1 MSVITAEK
9 NCKIKS
15 ANSAVRRNPALSQGT
30 VKKHRR
36 IKLYALGVSV
46 FAHIVGLSVFA
57 AVKISQ
63 SPPVQLQT
71 TTVVSISQAAKLADR
86 QAVTPKPKVSHVD
99 SKSFQGKPIAKAIG
113 RGSPMVAGPVFDLP
127 KEDYQ
132 RQSGSTSSPQA
143 EEVKQ
148 PIESRGSAATS
159 GGELAGNIDFFDSPA
174 QGRRICYVVDCSGS
188 MRGLWK
194 RVQEEL
200 IDSIGK
206 LQQDYYFCVIVFG
219 GGSILESGGGKMV
232 RATEQARKE
241 AYSFIGSIQPRGM
254 TNATAALE
262 RAIMIKD
269 RAGVGASAI
278 YFLTDGFE
286 LSEQDG
292 SRFAHKVATIHRSFA
307 PKTQINTIGFWC
319 GERDG
324 RVLDRIAKES
334 GGKFVMVGNAGE
346 QKNNDN

>member
-1 MSVITAEK
+1 M
-9 NCKIKS
+9 
-15 ANSAVRRNPALSQGT
+15 SQGT

-63 SPPVQLQT
+63 SPPVRLQT

-86 QAVTPKPKVSHVD
+86 QAVTPKPKVSPAD
-99 SKSFQGKPIAKAIG
+99 SKPFDYSGALKADIIHGRPIVKADGKGTQANA
-113 RGSPMVAGPVFDLP
+113 RPVFDAP

-132 RQSGSTSSPQA
+132 RQT
-143 EEVKQ
+143 EEVEQ
-148 PIESRGSAATS
+148 PIESQASAATS
-159 GGELAGNIDFFDSPA
+159 GVESAGNIEFFDSPA

-232 RATEQARKE
+232 RATEQAKKE

-254 TNATAALE
+254 TNATDALE
-262 RAIMIKD
+262 RAIMIRD

-307 PKTQINTIGFWC
+307 PKAQINTIGFWC
-319 GERDG
+319 TEQDG
-324 RVLDRIAKES
+324 KVLDRIAKEN
-334 GGKFVMVGNAGE
+334 GGQFTFITGGRE
-346 QKNNDN
+346 QKKTDN

>member
-1 MSVITAEK
+1 V
-9 NCKIKS
+9 
-15 ANSAVRRNPALSQGT
+15 SQGT

-63 SPPVQLQT
+63 SSPVRLQT

-86 QAVTPKPKVSHVD
+86 QAVTPKPKVSSVD
-99 SKSFQGKPIAKAIG
+99 NKLFQGRPIAKAIG
-113 RGSPMVAGPVFDLP
+113 RGSPMAAGPVFDLS

-132 RQSGSTSSPQA
+132 RQA
-143 EEVKQ
+143 EELKQ
-148 PIESRGSAATS
+148 PIELRGTAATS
-159 GGELAGNIDFFDSPA
+159 GGELAGNIEFFDSPA
-174 QGRRICYVVDCSGS
+174 HGRRICYVVDCSGS

-232 RATEQARKE
+232 RATEQAKKE
-241 AYSFIGSIQPRGM
+241 AYSFIRSIQPRGI

-262 RAIMIKD
+262 RAIMVKD
-269 RAGVGASAI
+269 RTGAGASVI

-307 PKTQINTIGFWC
+307 PKAQINTIGFWC
-319 GERDG
+319 TEQDSK
-324 RVLDRIAKES
+324 VLETIAKES
-334 GGKFVMVGNAGE
+334 GGKFVMVGSDGE

>member
-1 MSVITAEK
+1 M
-9 NCKIKS
+9 
-15 ANSAVRRNPALSQGT
+15 SQGT
-30 VKKHRR
+30 VNKQRR

-46 FAHIVGLSVFA
+46 FAHIVGLSIFA
-57 AVKISQ
+57 AVKIAQ
-63 SPPVQLQT
+63 SPPMRLQT
-71 TTVVSISQAAKLADR
+71 TTVVSISQAAKLAAR
-86 QAVTPKPKVSHVD
+86 QAVTPKPKVHPVD
-99 SKSFQGKPIAKAIG
+99 SKPFDSSGALKADIIKGRPIVKADGKGTQANARTVID
-113 RGSPMVAGPVFDLP
+113 SPKGDS
-127 KEDYQ
+127 Q
-132 RQSGSTSSPQA
+132 RQA

-148 PIESRGSAATS
+148 PIESQASAATS
-159 GGELAGNIDFFDSPA
+159 GGESAENIEFFDSPA

-200 IDSIGK
+200 VDSIGK

-232 RATEQARKE
+232 RATEQAKKE
-241 AYSFIGSIQPRGM
+241 AYDFIAAVGPRGG
-254 TNATAALE
+254 TNAADALE

-269 RAGVGASAI
+269 RTGVGASAI

-319 GERDG
+319 TEQDG
-324 RVLDRIAKES
+324 KVLETIAKES
-334 GGKFVMVGNAGE
+334 GGQFTFITGGRG
-346 QKNNDN
+346 QKKTDN

>member
-1 MSVITAEK
+1 V
-9 NCKIKS
+9 N
-15 ANSAVRRNPALSQGT
+15 QGT

-46 FAHIVGLSVFA
+46 FAHIVGLSIFA

-63 SPPVQLQT
+63 SPPVRLQT

-86 QAVTPKPKVSHVD
+86 QAVTPKPKVSPVD
-99 SKSFQGKPIAKAIG
+99 SKPFDSSGALKADIIHGRPIVKADGKGTQANA
-113 RGSPMVAGPVFDLP
+113 RPVFDAP

-132 RQSGSTSSPQA
+132 RQA

-148 PIESRGSAATS
+148 PIQPEVSTAA
-159 GGELAGNIDFFDSPA
+159 GGRELAGDIEFFDSPA

-232 RATEQARKE
+232 RATEQAKKE

-254 TNATAALE
+254 TNATDALE

-307 PKTQINTIGFWC
+307 PKAQINTIGFWC
-319 GERDG
+319 TEQDG
-324 RVLDRIAKES
+324 KVLETIAKES
-334 GGKFVMVGNAGE
+334 GGQFTFINGGRE
-346 QKNNDN
+346 QKKTDN

>member
-1 MSVITAEK
+1 VK
-9 NCKIKS
+9 GL
-15 ANSAVRRNPALSQGT
+15 VVVSQGT

-36 IKLYALGVSV
+36 IKLYALGLSV

-63 SPPVQLQT
+63 SPPVRLQT

-86 QAVTPKPKVSHVD
+86 QAVTPKPKVSPVD
-99 SKSFQGKPIAKAIG
+99 NRSFQGRPIAKAIG
-113 RGSPMVAGPVFDLP
+113 RGSPMAAGPVFDLS

-132 RQSGSTSSPQA
+132 RQAEDVKPLIQQEAST
-143 EEVKQ
+143 
-148 PIESRGSAATS
+148 AAS
-159 GGELAGNIDFFDSPA
+159 GGELAERIEFFDSPA

-232 RATEQARKE
+232 RATEQAKKE
-241 AYSFIGSIQPRGM
+241 AYSFIRSIQPRGI

-262 RAIMIKD
+262 RAIMVKD
-269 RAGVGASAI
+269 RMGAGASVI

-307 PKTQINTIGFWC
+307 PKAQINTIGFWC
-319 GERDG
+319 TEQDG
-324 RVLDRIAKES
+324 SVLDRIAKES
-334 GGKFVMVGNAGE
+334 GGKFVMVGSDGE

>member
-1 MSVITAEK
+1 VLCGEK
-9 NCKIKS
+9 EAGI
-15 ANSAVRRNPALSQGT
+15 VGQGT

-63 SPPVQLQT
+63 TPPLQLQRT
-71 TTVVSISQAAKLADR
+71 TTVSINHAAKLAER
-86 QAVTPKPKVSHVD
+86 NPVTPKPKVNPVE
-99 SKSFQGKPIAKAIG
+99 SKPFDYSSTVKADVIQGRSITKAAGKATAANI
-113 RGSPMVAGPVFDLP
+113 GPVFDLP
-127 KEDYQ
+127 KASYQ
-132 RQSGSTSSPQA
+132 RQTEEKREQIRTQVSETIKSDESPA
-143 EEVKQ
+143 N
-148 PIESRGSAATS
+148 IE
-159 GGELAGNIDFFDSPA
+159 FFDSPA

-200 IDSIGK
+200 VDSIGK

-232 RATEQARKE
+232 RATEQAKKE
-241 AYSFIGSIQPRGM
+241 AYEFIAAVWPRGG

-262 RAIMIKD
+262 RAIMVKD
-269 RAGVGASAI
+269 KNSIGASAI

-292 SRFAHKVATIHRSFA
+292 SRFAHKVATLHRSFA
-307 PKTQINTIGFWC
+307 PKMQINTIGFWC
-319 GERDG
+319 GEQDEK
-324 RVLDRIAKES
+324 VLETIAKES
-334 GGKFVMVGNAGE
+334 GGKLVVVGGKTE
-346 QKNNDN
+346 QKDGDN

>member
-1 MSVITAEK
+1 
-9 NCKIKS
+9 
-15 ANSAVRRNPALSQGT
+15 
-30 VKKHRR
+30 
-36 IKLYALGVSV
+36 VSV

-57 AVKISQ
+57 AVKITQ
-63 SPPVQLQT
+63 SPPVRLQT

-86 QAVTPKPKVSHVD
+86 QAVTPKPKVSPVD
-99 SKSFQGKPIAKAIG
+99 SKSFQGRPIVKADVKG
-113 RGSPMVAGPVFDLP
+113 TQVNARPVFDLP
-127 KEDYQ
+127 KEDYH
-132 RQSGSTSSPQA
+132 RQT

-148 PIESRGSAATS
+148 LIESQASAATS
-159 GGELAGNIDFFDSPA
+159 GGELAGNIEFFDSPA

-200 IDSIGK
+200 VDSIGK

-232 RATEQARKE
+232 RATEQAKKE

-292 SRFAHKVATIHRSFA
+292 SRFAHKVATMHRSFA

-319 GERDG
+319 GEQDG
-324 RVLDRIAKES
+324 RVLETIAKES
-334 GGKFVMVGNAGE
+334 GGKFVMVGNVAGVSSP
-346 QKNNDN
+346 

>member
-1 MSVITAEK
+1 MV
-9 NCKIKS
+9 
-15 ANSAVRRNPALSQGT
+15 VSQGT
-30 VKKHRR
+30 VNKQRR

-46 FAHIVGLSVFA
+46 FAHILALLIFA

-63 SPPVQLQT
+63 TAPVRLQT
-71 TTVVSISQAAKLADR
+71 TTTVSINQAVKLAER
-86 QAVTPKPKVSHVD
+86 QAVTPKPKVVPVEVERR
-99 SKSFQGKPIAKAIG
+99 PIAKSTAKGVSTNIN
-113 RGSPMVAGPVFDLP
+113 PVFDLP
-127 KEDYQ
+127 KGEYHRRAEDL
-132 RQSGSTSSPQA
+132 
-143 EEVKQ
+143 KQ
-148 PIESRGSAATS
+148 PIQQEASTS
-159 GGELAGNIDFFDSPA
+159 TGGGETAANIEFFDSPA

-206 LQQDYYFCVIVFG
+206 LQQDNYFCVIVFG

-232 RATEQARKE
+232 RATEQAKKE
-241 AYSFIGSIQPRGM
+241 ANEFIAAIQPRGA

-262 RAIMIKD
+262 RAIMVKD
-269 RAGVGASAI
+269 RTGVGASAI

-307 PKTQINTIGFWC
+307 PKAQINTIGFWC
-319 GERDG
+319 TEQDG
-324 RVLDRIAKES
+324 SVLETIAKES
-334 GGKFVMVGNAGE
+334 GGKFVMVGEAGG
-346 QKNNDN
+346 QKNDNK

>member
-1 MSVITAEK
+1 M
-9 NCKIKS
+9 
-15 ANSAVRRNPALSQGT
+15 SQGT
-30 VKKHRR
+30 VNKHRR

-57 AVKISQ
+57 AVKIAQ
-63 SPPVQLQT
+63 SPPVRLQT

-86 QAVTPKPKVSHVD
+86 QAVTPKPKVNPVD
-99 SKSFQGKPIAKAIG
+99 SKPFDSSGALKADIIRGRPITKSAGKGPATNI
-113 RGSPMVAGPVFDLP
+113 GPVFDLP
-127 KEDYQ
+127 KGEYH
-132 RQSGSTSSPQA
+132 RQA
-143 EEVKQ
+143 EDVKPLIQ
-148 PIESRGSAATS
+148 QEASTVAG
-159 GGELAGNIDFFDSPA
+159 GGESTANIEFFDSPA

-188 MRGLWK
+188 MRGLWR

-206 LQQDYYFCVIVFG
+206 LEQDYYFCVIAFG

-232 RATEQARKE
+232 RATEQAKKE
-241 AYSFIGSIQPRGM
+241 AYSFIGSIQPRGT
-254 TNATAALE
+254 TNATDALE

-269 RAGVGASAI
+269 RAGVGASVI

-292 SRFAHKVATIHRSFA
+292 SRFAHKVATMHRSFA

-319 GERDG
+319 TEQDG
-324 RVLDRIAKES
+324 KVLETIAKES
-334 GGKFVMVGNAGE
+334 GGRFTFITGGRE
-346 QKNNDN
+346 QKKTDN

>member
-1 MSVITAEK
+1 V
-9 NCKIKS
+9 
-15 ANSAVRRNPALSQGT
+15 SQGT
-30 VKKHRR
+30 VNKHRR

-46 FAHIVGLSVFA
+46 FAHIVALSIFA

-63 SPPVQLQT
+63 TAPVQLQT
-71 TTVVSISQAAKLADR
+71 TTTVSISQAIRLADR
-86 QAVTPKPKVSHVD
+86 QAVTPKPKVNTVD
-99 SKSFQGKPIAKAIG
+99 SKPFDSSGALKADIIKGRPITKSAGKGPAADI
-113 RGSPMVAGPVFDLP
+113 GPVFDLP
-127 KEDYQ
+127 KGEYH
-132 RQSGSTSSPQA
+132 RQAGSTSSPQA
-143 EEVKQ
+143 EELKQ
-148 PIESRGSAATS
+148 PIQQDASTAAGGGESAA
-159 GGELAGNIDFFDSPA
+159 NIEFFDSPA

-188 MRGLWK
+188 MQGLWK

-232 RATEQARKE
+232 RATGQAKKE
-241 AYSFIGSIQPRGM
+241 AYDFIAAIQPRGA

-262 RAIMIKD
+262 RAIMVKD

-292 SRFAHKVATIHRSFA
+292 SRFAHKVATMHRSFA

-319 GERDG
+319 TEQDG
-324 RVLDRIAKES
+324 SVLETIAKES
-334 GGKFVMVGNAGE
+334 GGKFVMVGSAGE
-346 QKNNDN
+346 QKNDDK

>member
-1 MSVITAEK
+1 M
-9 NCKIKS
+9 
-15 ANSAVRRNPALSQGT
+15 R
-30 VKKHRR
+30 
-36 IKLYALGVSV
+36 
-46 FAHIVGLSVFA
+46 
-57 AVKISQ
+57 
-63 SPPVQLQT
+63 LQT

-86 QAVTPKPKVSHVD
+86 QAVTPKPKVSPVD
-99 SKSFQGKPIAKAIG
+99 SKPFDSSGALKADIIKGRPIVKADGKGTQANA
-113 RGSPMVAGPVFDLP
+113 RPVFDLP

-132 RQSGSTSSPQA
+132 RQT

-148 PIESRGSAATS
+148 PIESQAPAATS
-159 GGELAGNIDFFDSPA
+159 GRESAGNIEFFDSPA

-232 RATEQARKE
+232 RATEQAKKE
-241 AYSFIGSIQPRGM
+241 AYSFIGSIQPRGT
-254 TNATAALE
+254 TNATDALE

-292 SRFAHKVATIHRSFA
+292 SRFAHKVATMHRSFA
-307 PKTQINTIGFWC
+307 PKAHINTIGFWC
-319 GERDG
+319 TEEDG
-324 RVLDRIAKES
+324 KVLETIAKES
-334 GGKFVMVGNAGE
+334 GGQFTFITGGRE
-346 QKNNDN
+346 QKKTDN

>member
-1 MSVITAEK
+1 M
-9 NCKIKS
+9 N
-15 ANSAVRRNPALSQGT
+15 QGM

-63 SPPVQLQT
+63 SSPVRLQT

-86 QAVTPKPKVSHVD
+86 QAVTPKPKVSPVD
-99 SKSFQGKPIAKAIG
+99 SKPFDSSGALKAGIIKGRPIVKADGKGTQANA
-113 RGSPMVAGPVFDLP
+113 RLVFDAP

-132 RQSGSTSSPQA
+132 RQA

-148 PIESRGSAATS
+148 PIESQAFAATS
-159 GGELAGNIDFFDSPA
+159 GRESAGNIEFFDSPA

-232 RATEQARKE
+232 RATERAKKE
-241 AYSFIGSIQPRGM
+241 AYSFISSIQPRGM
-254 TNATAALE
+254 TNATDALE
-262 RAIMIKD
+262 RAIMIRD
-269 RAGVGASAI
+269 RAGVGASVI

-292 SRFAHKVATIHRSFA
+292 SRFAHKVATMHRSFA

-319 GERDG
+319 TEEDG
-324 RVLDRIAKES
+324 KVLETIAKES
-334 GGKFVMVGNAGE
+334 GGQFTFITGGRE
-346 QKNNDN
+346 QKKTDN

>member
-1 MSVITAEK
+1 M
-9 NCKIKS
+9 N
-15 ANSAVRRNPALSQGT
+15 QGT

-46 FAHIVGLSVFA
+46 FAHIVGLSIFA

-63 SPPVQLQT
+63 SPPVRLQT

-86 QAVTPKPKVSHVD
+86 QAVTPKPKVSPVD
-99 SKSFQGKPIAKAIG
+99 SKPFDSSGALKADIIHGRPIVKADGKGTQANA
-113 RGSPMVAGPVFDLP
+113 RPVFDAP

-132 RQSGSTSSPQA
+132 RQA

-148 PIESRGSAATS
+148 PIQPEVSTAA
-159 GGELAGNIDFFDSPA
+159 GGRELAGDIEFFDSPA

-232 RATEQARKE
+232 RATEQAKKE

-254 TNATAALE
+254 TNATDALE

-307 PKTQINTIGFWC
+307 PKAQINTIGFWC
-319 GERDG
+319 TEQDG
-324 RVLDRIAKES
+324 KVLETIAKES
-334 GGKFVMVGNAGE
+334 GGQFTFINGGRE
-346 QKNNDN
+346 QKKTDN

>member
-1 MSVITAEK
+1 V
-9 NCKIKS
+9 N
-15 ANSAVRRNPALSQGT
+15 QGT
-30 VKKHRR
+30 VNKHRR

-63 SPPVQLQT
+63 SAPIRLQT
-71 TTVVSISQAAKLADR
+71 TTTVSINQAARLAER
-86 QAVTPKPKVSHVD
+86 QAVTPKPKVNPVD
-99 SKSFQGKPIAKAIG
+99 SKPFDYSSALKADIIKDRPIVKADAKAAQANA
-113 RGSPMVAGPVFDLP
+113 RPVFDVP
-127 KEDYQ
+127 KGEY
-132 RQSGSTSSPQA
+132 RQQIGEKKEPAQSRDSANAGG
-143 EEVKQ
+143 V
-148 PIESRGSAATS
+148 ES
-159 GGELAGNIDFFDSPA
+159 AGNIEFFDSPA

-200 IDSIGK
+200 VDSIGK

-232 RATEQARKE
+232 RATEQAKKE
-241 AYSFIGSIQPRGM
+241 AGEFIAAVRPRGG

-269 RAGVGASAI
+269 KTGTGASAI

-292 SRFAHKVATIHRSFA
+292 SRFAHKVATLHRSFA
-307 PKTQINTIGFWC
+307 PKAQINTIGFWC
-319 GERDG
+319 GEQDG
-324 RVLDRIAKES
+324 SVLERIAKET
-334 GGKFVMVGNAGE
+334 GGKFVMVGNAGG
-346 QKNNDN
+346 QKDGDN

>member
-1 MSVITAEK
+1 M
-9 NCKIKS
+9 N
-15 ANSAVRRNPALSQGT
+15 QGT
-30 VKKHRR
+30 VNKHRR

-63 SPPVQLQT
+63 SPPVRLQT

-86 QAVTPKPKVSHVD
+86 QAVTPKPKVSPVD
-99 SKSFQGKPIAKAIG
+99 SKPFDSSGALKADIIRGRPIVKADGKGTQANT
-113 RGSPMVAGPVFDLP
+113 RPVFDLP

-132 RQSGSTSSPQA
+132 RQA

-148 PIESRGSAATS
+148 PIGSQGVAATS
-159 GGELAGNIDFFDSPA
+159 GGELAGNIEIFDSPA
-174 QGRRICYVVDCSGS
+174 RGRRICYVVDCSGS

-200 IDSIGK
+200 VDSIGK

-219 GGSILESGGGKMV
+219 GGSVLESGGGKMV
-232 RATEQARKE
+232 RATEQAKKE
-241 AYSFIGSIQPRGM
+241 AYSFIGSIQPRGG
-254 TNATAALE
+254 TNAADALE

-319 GERDG
+319 TRQDG
-324 RVLDRIAKES
+324 SVLETIAKES
-334 GGKFVMVGNAGE
+334 GGKFVMVGNTGE
-346 QKNNDN
+346 QKDGDN

>member
-1 MSVITAEK
+1 M
-9 NCKIKS
+9 
-15 ANSAVRRNPALSQGT
+15 

-36 IKLYALGVSV
+36 IKVYALGVSV

-63 SPPVQLQT
+63 SAPIRLQT
-71 TTVVSISQAAKLADR
+71 TTTVSINQAVKLAER
-86 QAVTPKPKVSHVD
+86 QAVTPKPKVVPAEVENRPIV
-99 SKSFQGKPIAKAIG
+99 KSTAKGIATNTN
-113 RGSPMVAGPVFDLP
+113 PVFELP
-127 KEDYQ
+127 KEIYR
-132 RQSGSTSSPQA
+132 RQAQ
-143 EEVKQ
+143 ELKQ
-148 PIESRGSAATS
+148 PIQSDVSNATG
-159 GGELAGNIDFFDSPA
+159 GGELASNIEFFDSPA

-200 IDSIGK
+200 VDSIGK

-232 RATEQARKE
+232 RATEEAKKE
-241 AYSFIGSIQPRGM
+241 AYGFIKSIRPTGA

-269 RAGVGASAI
+269 KTGAGASAI

-292 SRFAHKVATIHRSFA
+292 SRFAHKVATLHRSFA

-319 GERDG
+319 TKQDG
-324 RVLDRIAKES
+324 SVLETIAKES
-334 GGKFVMVGNAGE
+334 GGKFMMVGSTGE
-346 QKNNDN
+346 QKDGGN